1 MTWTRTMR
9 LHLLK
14 MHLLKMPTLVMDPH
28 LNLLKHVPRD
38 LRRNHPDEFNRC
50 QILQY
55 PQYPHQ
61 V

>member
-28 LNLLKHVPRD
+28 LNLLNKSVPRD
-38 LRRNHPDEFNRC
+38 LRRNHPDEFNRS

-55 PQYPHQ
+55 P
-61 V
+61 

>member
-14 MHLLKMPTLVMDPH
+14 MLKMHLMDPH
-28 LNLLKHVPRD
+28 LNLLSKHVPRD
-38 LRRNHPDEFNRC
+38 LRRSHPDEFNRS

-55 PQYPHQ
+55 P
-61 V
+61 

>member
-1 MTWTRTMR
+1 MR

-14 MHLLKMPTLVMDPH
+14 RPTLVKDPH
-28 LNLLKHVPRD
+28 LNLPSKFVPMD
-38 LRRNHPDEFNRC
+38 LPMGPHRNHPDKFNRS